1 MKQEDKF
8 YLKDIQV
15 LDNDIL
21 VKMPKPKANG
31 IILSQEQ
38 QTKLNTV
45 NRFEVI
51 QIGSMVNM
59 GEGITPIDV
68 GIVVV
73 LDKSVIQDNGGV
85 ITLADYDYE
94 SNAMI
99 IYRHLV
105 KFIVK
110 PKEVEK

>member
-1 MKQEDKF
+1 MKQDDKF

-21 VKMPKPKANG
+21 VKVPKPRANG
-31 IILSQEQ
+31 IILSTEQ
-38 QTKLNTV
+38 QKKLTV
-45 NRFEVI
+45 PNSFEVL

-59 GEGITPIDV
+59 GEGITPIEVGAILNLDV
-68 GIVVV
+68 
-73 LDKSVIQDNGGV
+73 SDNGGT

-99 IYRHLV
+99 VYRHMI
-105 KFIVK
+105 KFIIK